1 MEAHRYRE
9 ASTGYQRGGE
19 EGGAIQRWGSGRH
32 AMSVRWK
39 MSSGRHCTTWGIE
52 PGLCNNYK
60 WKANF
65 TNCIIRKKRKER
77 GGRKEGR
84 EEGKEWHFWRSK
96 SQY

>member
-32 AMSVRWK
+32 TVSVRWK
-39 MSSGRHCTTWGIE
+39 MSSGMHCTTWGIE

-60 WKANF
+60 RKANF

-77 GGRKEGR
+77 RGRKEGR
-84 EEGKEWHFWRSK
+84 KEGNEWRFWRSK